1 MPRPFFFPFITLTT
15 TNSRVHALYVHL
27 LLFRQPQAGGRTAC
41 PNKHRPIVM
50 SFYYLATHWV
60 GSNAA
65 SADRVSLSLSK
76 RTVLKVTCS
85 ADRSEASREKT
96 HRSVWVAWE
105 TKRNLRVSR
114 VAPDQTHLLFLH
126 IYLLQLLF
134 WHTELVKIVFHNT
147 IFLFHSTEN
156 HRVPFWHFVN
166 WSIHIDC
173 SPPPFLL

>member
-1 MPRPFFFPFITLTT
+1 MPSMFICYCFANRKLAGEQLVQISIARSSCLFIT
-15 TNSRVHALYVHL
+15 SL
-27 LLFRQPQAGGRTAC
+27 LIESARMLRL
-41 PNKHRPIVM
+41 PIE
-50 SFYYLATHWV
+50 
-60 GSNAA
+60 
-65 SADRVSLSLSK
+65 SLSLSK